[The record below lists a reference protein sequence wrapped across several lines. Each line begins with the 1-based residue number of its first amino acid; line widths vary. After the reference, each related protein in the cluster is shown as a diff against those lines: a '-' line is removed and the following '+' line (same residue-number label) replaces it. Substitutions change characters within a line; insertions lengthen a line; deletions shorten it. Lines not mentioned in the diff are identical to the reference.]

1 MTDRNSKS
9 KTPLNRR
16 EFLGSS
22 ARNAAQAAAGVV
34 AISQVGKLQAKLPA
48 TPSDAVRLGFVGL
61 RNQGASLI
69 KSFQQVE
76 NCQIAGLCD
85 IDQSVQAAAMKLIES
100 PRRQPFLCD
109 DYRKI
114 LDSPEIDAV
123 VIATPDHHHAWMT
136 AMACDAGKDIYLEA
150 PTTHTIE
157 QGVQLQRMIS
167 QSQSVVQVG
176 LQQRSGLHFQSAID
190 YLHTGQLGEVY
201 QARAWSAVKRQRLRR
216 QTEPHQRSSQKSSQ
230 KKTSRQEPM
239 LSEKV
244 QLAWLGQ
251 EKKSTLH
258 PLDWHY
264 HWRWMWNYGSGELGN
279 WGVHLLDTARWGMNL
294 ELPQRVVAT
303 GSCRHFNDGRQ
314 TPDTMNVLYDFGGK
328 SITWEHRQ
336 WSSRGIEGRSHGV
349 AFYGDRGVLILDRS
363 GWKVYDHTPAISVQ
377 ASELRISHARA
388 FIHAVKNRTEP
399 ATSYEVGRISSE
411 LCHLGN
417 LAYRNERELRLDDL
431 TGEVVSPE
439 LRS

>member
-1 MTDRNSKS
+1 MTNRNPKS

-34 AISQVGKLQAKLPA
+34 AISQVSKLQAKVSA
-48 TPSDAVRLGFVGL
+48 STNNVVRLGFVGL
-61 RNQGASLI
+61 RNQGTSLL
-69 KSFQQVE
+69 KSFRQIE
-76 NCQIAGLCD
+76 NCQIVGLCD

-100 PRRQPFLCD
+100 PKQHPFLCD
-109 DYRKI
+109 DYRKL
-114 LDSPEIDAV
+114 LDSPEVDAIV
-123 VIATPDHHHAWMT
+123 VATPDHHHAWMT
-136 AMACDAGKDIYLEA
+136 AMACDAGKDVYLEA

-157 QGVQLQRMIS
+157 QGVQLQKMIS
-167 QSQSVVQVG
+167 QSQSIVQVG

-190 YLHTGQLGEVY
+190 YLHSGQLGEVY
-201 QARAWSAVKRQRLRR
+201 QARAWSAVKRQQLRSQTVSHQTASR
-216 QTEPHQRSSQKSSQ
+216 QKVSQ
-230 KKTSRQEPM
+230 QEPM
-239 LSEKV
+239 LTEDV

-264 HWRWMWNYGSGELGN
+264 NWRWMWNYGSGELGN
-279 WGVHLLDTARWGMNL
+279 WGVHLLDTARWGMNVA
-294 ELPQRVVAT
+294 LPQRVVAM
-303 GSCRHFNDGRQ
+303 GSCQHFDDGRQ

-377 ASELRISHARA
+377 ASELRIAHARD
-388 FIHAVKNRTEP
+388 FIEAVRNRTEP
-399 ATSYEVGRISSE
+399 TARFEVGRISSE

-417 LAYRNERELRLDDL
+417 LAYQNKRELRLDET
-431 TGEVVSPE
+431 TGEIVSPE
-439 LRS
+439 LHS

>member
-16 EFLGSS
+16 EFLGNS

-34 AISQVGKLQAKLPA
+34 ALSQVNQLQAKRHASLNHP
-48 TPSDAVRLGFVGL
+48 VRLGFVGL
-61 RNQGASLI
+61 RNQGTTLL

-76 NCQIAGLCD
+76 GCRITALCD
-85 IDQSVQAAAMKLIES
+85 IDKTVQINAMKSVEAAKH
-100 PRRQPFLCD
+100 QPFLCD
-109 DYRKI
+109 DFRRL
-114 LDSPEIDAV
+114 LDSSQVDAV
-123 VIATPDHHHAWMT
+123 IIATPDHHHAWMT
-136 AMACDAGKDIYLEA
+136 AMACDAGKDVYLEA
-150 PTTHTIE
+150 PTTHTLE
-157 QGVQLQRMIS
+157 QGVQLQEMIS
-167 QSQSVVQVG
+167 KSQAIVQVG
-176 LQQRSGLHFQSAID
+176 LQQRSGLHFQSAVD
-190 YLHTGQLGEVY
+190 FLHTGQLGEVY
-201 QARAWSAVKRQRLRR
+201 QARAWSAVKRQRLRP
-216 QTEPHQRSSQKSSQ
+216 QKNIPVKTPMQESLSS
-230 KKTSRQEPM
+230 EN
-239 LSEKV
+239 V

-251 EKKSTLH
+251 EKKSSLH

-264 HWRWMWNYGSGELGN
+264 NWRWMWNYGSGELGN
-279 WGVHLLDTARWGMNL
+279 WGVHLLDTARWGL
-294 ELPQRVVAT
+294 GVSLPQRVVAT
-303 GSCRHFNDGRQ
+303 GSCRHFDDGRE

-388 FIHAVKNRTEP
+388 FIQAVRDRLEP
-399 ATSYEVGRISSE
+399 TASFKVGCLSTQ

-417 LAYRNERELRLDDL
+417 QAYRNGRELLLETTGKIITPDL
-431 TGEVVSPE
+431 H
-439 LRS
+439 L